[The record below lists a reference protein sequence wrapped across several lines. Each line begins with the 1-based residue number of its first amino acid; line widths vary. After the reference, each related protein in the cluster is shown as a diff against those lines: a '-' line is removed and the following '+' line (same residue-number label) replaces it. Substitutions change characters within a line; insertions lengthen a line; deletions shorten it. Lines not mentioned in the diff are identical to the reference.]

1 MPVTLKDIAQKVGV
15 SVTTVSR
22 GLAGYDDV
30 AEETRQRIQE
40 TADELGYHPNIMA
53 RRLQKQRTD
62 TLGFIMPTFGPRFSD
77 PFFSE
82 FIAGIGTEA
91 AGHSYDLLVSTHA
104 PDSAEELEAYQ
115 RAARGGW
122 VDGLIVVRTREEDPR
137 VKLLCKT
144 DFPFVAFGRTECEKE
159 FSYVDEDSAAG
170 MRQLVQHF
178 VDLGHT
184 RIGFIAPPA
193 GLMFGRY
200 RLNSY
205 FETMAAN
212 NLSVAD
218 NWVVEGDMTQ
228 RGGAEVV
235 NQLLELEPGLTAVI
249 AGNDLMA
256 VGAINRIQ
264 QVGLK
269 VGQDVAVA
277 GFDDIPMASFTNP
290 PLTTLQQ
297 PIYDIGRRTCAMLI
311 DLINGR
317 SPDSQH
323 VLLTPKLI
331 IRESSGTSR
340 IENR

>member
-1 MPVTLKDIAQKVGV
+1 MAVTLKDIAQKVGV

-30 AEETRQRIQE
+30 AKETQQRIRE
-40 TADELGYHPNIMA
+40 TANDLGYHPNLMA

-91 AGHSYDLLVSTHA
+91 AVHSYDLLVSTHA
-104 PDSAEELEAYQ
+104 PDSNQERDAYQ
-115 RAARGGW
+115 RAAHGGW
-122 VDGLIVVRTREEDPR
+122 VDGLIVVRTREDDPR
-137 VKLLCKT
+137 IKLLCELG
-144 DFPFVAFGRTECEKE
+144 FPFVAFGRTECDCE
-159 FSYVDEDSAAG
+159 FPYVDEDSAAG

-178 VDLGHT
+178 VDLGHE

-200 RLNSY
+200 RLHSY
-205 FETMAAN
+205 HETMAAN
-212 NLSVAD
+212 NLPVAE
-218 NWVVEGDMTQ
+218 NWVVTGDMTQ

-235 NQLLELEPGLTAVI
+235 NQLLELEPSVTAVI

-256 VGAINRIQ
+256 VGALNRIQ
-264 QVGLK
+264 QRGLT
-269 VGQDVAVA
+269 VGQDIAVA
-277 GFDDIPMASFTNP
+277 GFDDIPLATYTTP
-290 PLTTLQQ
+290 PLTTIHQ
-297 PIYDIGRRTCAMLI
+297 PIYEIGRRTCAMLI

-317 SPDSQH
+317 SPQNQH
-323 VLLTPKLI
+323 VLLTPELI
-331 IRESSGTSR
+331 IRESSGSHR
-340 IENR
+340 I